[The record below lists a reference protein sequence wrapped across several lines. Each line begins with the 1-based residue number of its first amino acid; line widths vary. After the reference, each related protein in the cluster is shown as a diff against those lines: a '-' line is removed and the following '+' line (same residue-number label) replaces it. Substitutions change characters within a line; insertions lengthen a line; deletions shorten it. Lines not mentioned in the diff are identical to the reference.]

1 MTKQSPTLALDLSGD
16 AASLQQLAFDGHWH
30 EMARA
35 GFNDNGLAEKMAFMR
50 RVAVRLE
57 GRRFHNTVWLPDAQI
72 IERKLKIAATEAEA
86 RRAEARTA
94 LATITTHPADDFLVE
109 LGATDEDGFTPTF
122 AVRKTT
128 LSEAR
133 RFATSHGFKADQFSM
148 NRVPEGFDD
157 RIYFNAP
164 ADPKAALQTA
174 AKAAAVVLAVGLAL
188 GGAYWA
194 DPFGWRSPASPD
206 ALADLAPAPE
216 APAQAEA
223 VPAVVAEQTTAPEPA
238 PAPERAVASSP
249 EPEAPGTDIA
259 EVAPVLL
266 ADQAAQ
272 TDAGPVEPALAVA
285 EAPATPALD
294 PLATQSQT
302 AELPPVADIADTG
315 EAPVDLAQADA
326 APPEPAQA
334 ELVAR
339 AETPEVAP
347 LVAPSD
353 LAEAATVESAAQD
366 PAQDPAPDPAP
377 AGNAPDESAPAEIVV
392 AREAASNILD
402 DLAAATPLPDPVV
415 RVPDA
420 AQPAPAEGAAAAEL
434 AAQEQNYEIISG
446 LPDFALLLRSGA
458 TAPTPI
464 EIGTIETI
472 IAASVAADAGPRSEP
487 QPEDVAVV
495 TGRPAFIPLL
505 RARPAPEAA
514 EDAETAEGAEA
525 ETETAAVAEDGAASP
540 ASPVALEE
548 AQRLRPARRPEAFA
562 LAAVATDDI
571 ISGAAPRTASRA
583 SHRSADFAARIAPL
597 VNARATSATT
607 SSPAIPAEPQSVALP
622 TRASVARAATI
633 ENAINLREVA
643 LIGIYGTAD
652 SRRALVRLASGR
664 YIRLTLGESF
674 SGGWRIIAM
683 DDSSIRV
690 QKGSRTEIL
699 RISG

>member
-109 LGATDEDGFTPTF
+109 LGATDENGFTPTF

-133 RFATSHGFKADQFSM
+133 RFATSHGFKAEQFSM

-157 RIYFNAP
+157 RIYFKAP

-353 LAEAATVESAAQD
+353 LAEAATVES
-366 PAQDPAPDPAP
+366 P
-377 AGNAPDESAPAEIVV
+377 APDESAPAEIVV

-514 EDAETAEGAEA
+514 DDTETAEGAEA

-540 ASPVALEE
+540 ASPIALEE

-683 DDSSIRV
+683 DDISIRV

>member
-133 RFATSHGFKADQFSM
+133 RFATSHGFKAEQFSM

-157 RIYFNAP
+157 RIYFKAP

-216 APAQAEA
+216 APAQAEP

-353 LAEAATVESAAQD
+353 LAEAATVES
-366 PAQDPAPDPAP
+366 P
-377 AGNAPDESAPAEIVV
+377 APDESAPAEIVV

-415 RVPDA
+415 RVPVA
-420 AQPAPAEGAAAAEL
+420 AQPAPAEGASAAEL

-514 EDAETAEGAEA
+514 EDAEAAEGAEA

-540 ASPVALEE
+540 ASPIALEE

>member
-133 RFATSHGFKADQFSM
+133 RFATSHGFKAEQFSM

-157 RIYFNAP
+157 RIYFKAP

-223 VPAVVAEQTTAPEPA
+223 VPTVVAEQTTAPEPA

-353 LAEAATVESAAQD
+353 LAEAATVES
-366 PAQDPAPDPAP
+366 P
-377 AGNAPDESAPAEIVV
+377 APDESAPAEIVV

-415 RVPDA
+415 RVPVA
-420 AQPAPAEGAAAAEL
+420 AQPAPAEGASAAEL

-514 EDAETAEGAEA
+514 EDAEAAEGAEA

-540 ASPVALEE
+540 ASPIALEE

>member
-133 RFATSHGFKADQFSM
+133 RFATSHGFKAEQFSM

-157 RIYFNAP
+157 RIYFKAP

-223 VPAVVAEQTTAPEPA
+223 VPTVVAEQTTAPEPA

-315 EAPVDLAQADA
+315 EAPVDLTQADA
-326 APPEPAQA
+326 APLEPAQA

-353 LAEAATVESAAQD
+353 LAEAATVES
-366 PAQDPAPDPAP
+366 P
-377 AGNAPDESAPAEIVV
+377 APDESAPAEIVV

-514 EDAETAEGAEA
+514 EDAEAAEGAEA

-540 ASPVALEE
+540 ASPIALEE